1 MEYAFAKLRT
11 RAKER
16 GHEFT
21 LTFAD
26 YQAFVTS
33 TDYWAKRGKTKLSLS
48 IDRIDDARGYHA
60 DNIRAV
66 TLSFNSRRRFAPL
79 SDWLK
84 AEEEA
89 ALRASEERRSSD
101 PIQTDL
107 DPAHDAI

>member
-1 MEYAFAKLRT
+1 MEYAFAKLRS

-16 GHEFT
+16 GREFT
-21 LTFAD
+21 LTFAE
-26 YQAFVTS
+26 YQAFATT

-79 SDWLK
+79 PDWLK
-84 AEEEA
+84 AEEET
-89 ALRASEERRSSD
+89 ALRASEERRAGA
-101 PIQTDL
+101 PIQSGIDQ
-107 DPAHDAI
+107 AHDVI